1 MVFQDARAALN
12 PVFTVGRQLADVWQL
27 QHGGSRRA
35 AMKQAIEALAR
46 VSIPEPERRA
56 RQYPHE
62 FSGGMAQR
70 AMIAMASLICRP
82 ALLILDEPTT
92 GLDVTIQSDIMEL
105 IVELSRTRGLTT
117 CLITHDL
124 GVVAETC
131 QEVVVMNAGR
141 VVETG
146 SAEAI
151 FTRAERRLHP
161 APAVGEP
168 AGRGRLHARRSR
180 AQSAAPAGPQPP
192 QAPSRSS
199 GGRQPRR
206 GGWRRPRDQGRRD
219 AGSGGRERLGQVDG
233 GALHRAAGRA
243 DGRRRRDRRRF
254 DPRAA
259 AQPAGRRL
267 SPHPDGVPGPQRLA
281 QSAHERAAGPGGA
294 AQPASLSA
302 AQRAAGARQGTDR
315 DGGADARPISTAIRT
330 S

>member
-1 MVFQDARAALN
+1 MSGSSSTAA
-12 PVFTVGRQLADVWQL
+12 AA
-27 QHGGSRRA
+27 RA

-105 IVELSRTRGLTT
+105 IVELSRTRGLTS

-151 FTRAERRLHP
+151 FTRAERPLHP
-161 APAVGEP
+161 APAFGEP
-168 AGRGRLHARRSR
+168 AGRGRLMLDDPVLNRPLLQVRSLQKTFPVEGGHR
-180 AQSAAPAGPQPP
+180 LVAVDGVDLEIKAGETL
-192 QAPSRSS
+192 ALVGES
-199 GGRQPRR
+199 
-206 GGWRRPRDQGRRD
+206 
-219 AGSGGRERLGQVDG
+219 GSGKSTVARCIVRLVEPTG
-233 GALHRAAGRA
+233 GDVAIGGDSILGL
-243 DGRRRRDRRRF
+243 
-254 DPRAA
+254 
-259 AQPAGRRL
+259 QP
-267 SPHPDGVPGPQRLA
+267 
-281 QSAHERAAGPGGA
+281 
-294 AQPASLSA
+294 
-302 AQRAAGARQGTDR
+302 
-315 DGGADARPISTAIRT
+315 
-330 S
+330 